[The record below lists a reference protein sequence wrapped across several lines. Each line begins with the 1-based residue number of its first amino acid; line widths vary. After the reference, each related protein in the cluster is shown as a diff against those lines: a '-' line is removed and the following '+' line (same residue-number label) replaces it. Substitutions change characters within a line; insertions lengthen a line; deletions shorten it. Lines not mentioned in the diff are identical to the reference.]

1 MFSEQTAAM
10 SGRREARGAQPGALW
25 SYRQGTP
32 RLLCWCTTLLFCA
45 VGLTV
50 GFAGEAGPVV
60 LRGTDGVEAVFAR
73 IGQTYQWVEYRDS
86 AANRAWRVRG
96 ARFSIQT
103 AADNRA
109 KFDESGFEQLTVE
122 KRQVTLT
129 TPLPKLGL
137 DVRQVFTFCGDGRTL
152 RIKTFLRSHGDDV
165 LVQRVGLL
173 ELEVAG
179 ENFRLMGPEV
189 VSSPVFGEHLFAG
202 IEHPSALCQAKG
214 ETFALEQP
222 VRLKVDQEWAALP
235 AAILGSCRTS
245 DRQTAGPEALRR
257 AFLRYLDTVRVKPR
271 DMHVHYNDWWTAPV
285 PSSQEF
291 VLHNLAELKHGLFD
305 PTGFFFDSYALDAGW
320 SNPKSAWEMDV
331 KQFPERFAPLRAALE
346 GMHSHVG
353 LWISPSSLYPFAL
366 DNRWL
371 QSAGYEVTP
380 NRGLGFIACLAK
392 GGKYQTAFKNAA
404 LAHAKEARLAHM
416 KFDGFVPRCDEP
428 THGHPTGIESYLPLA
443 EGLMEVFDVLRA
455 QNPDIALEPTCFG
468 SQPSPWWLMHVPFII
483 GPFGDDSPYGRCPA
497 PDYLEAMTTAREIKN
512 LKGRG
517 DFLMPSSALQC
528 FDIIVQCPGAFQ
540 NHAAMAVGRGRWF
553 VSCYINPKFMDAES
567 WRFFA
572 DLMRW
577 ARHNRDFLQ
586 EPVPIGGD
594 PEKREAYGY
603 AFLGKARQ
611 VYCLRNPWME
621 EASMALLS
629 PFATSR
635 NLEVRLLY
643 PRRAVIARVSPN
655 APLPNLTLGPYE
667 TQFIEV
673 VPTTQAPVAP
683 AQHPAAEIQWQPV
696 GEPAIERTVF
706 DADPPPFGP
715 SWTSP
720 DGAEPERLTFTTEG
734 RLTLRRTA
742 STQLCVLCE
751 GNPGVAEN
759 TCRITVDG
767 QDAAVAVSKS
777 KGAFGA
783 AGEGQ
788 LEHWIWFMAKVPE
801 GEHTVRVEATGPM
814 LAVPTGIFVR
824 GDVSAPPSAAPFDK
838 GPAFPLYR
846 ADGVPW
852 SRVLVPLQTRK
863 PDAVHTRQAP
873 RRIIRINGVYLD
885 TLDWS
890 EASAG
895 WGKVRHNQSIMEKP
909 MTLGGRT
916 FSRGLGAHAPSR
928 IVYSLPEGFAT
939 FAATIGKDQE
949 VSGGSVVFVVEADGR
964 EVFRSGIFHNDT
976 PPQEISVPLAG
987 ARKLALL
994 VEDAGDNIAA
1004 DHADWADA
1012 RLLK

>member
-1 MFSEQTAAM
+1 MI
-10 SGRREARGAQPGALW
+10 
-25 SYRQGTP
+25 
-32 RLLCWCTTLLFCA
+32 
-45 VGLTV
+45 
-50 GFAGEAGPVV
+50 

-73 IGQTYQWVEYRDS
+73 TSKGYQWVEYRDV
-86 AANRAWRVRG
+86 AANRAWQIRG
-96 ARFSIQT
+96 PRFSVQT
-103 AADNRA
+103 SDDNRA
-109 KFDESGFEQLTVE
+109 QFDDSGFERLQVE
-122 KRQVTLT
+122 KRQVSLT

-137 DVRQVFTFCGDGRTL
+137 DVRQVFSFCGDGRTL
-152 RIKTFLRSHGDDV
+152 RIKTFLRSHGDSV
-165 LVQRVGLL
+165 SVRRVGLL

-214 ETFALEQP
+214 DAFALAQP
-222 VRLKVDQEWAALP
+222 VRLKVGREWTALP
-235 AAILGSCRTS
+235 AAILGSCRATE
-245 DRQTAGPEALRR
+245 REPAGTEALRR

-291 VLHNLAELKHGLFD
+291 VLHNLAELRRGLFD

-346 GMHSHVG
+346 GMRSHVG

-380 NRGLGFIACLAK
+380 HPGLGSTACLAR

-404 LAHAKEARLAHM
+404 LAIAKEARLAHM
-416 KFDGFVPRCDEP
+416 KFDGFVPRCDVP
-428 THGHPTGIESYLPLA
+428 DHGHPTGIDSYLPLA
-443 EGLMEVFDVLRA
+443 EGLMDVFDALRA

-517 DFLMPSSALQC
+517 DFLMPSAALQC
-528 FDIIVQCPGAFQ
+528 FDIIMQCPGAFQ

-553 VSCYINPKFMDAES
+553 VSSYINPKFMDAET
-567 WRFFA
+567 WHFFA

-577 ARHNRDFLQ
+577 ARHNREFLQ
-586 EPVPIGGD
+586 EPVPFGGD

-621 EASMALLS
+621 EASIALLS
-629 PFATSR
+629 PFATTR

-643 PRRAVIARVSPN
+643 PRRAVIGRVAPN
-655 APLPNLTLGPYE
+655 APLPRLTLGPYE
-667 TQFIEV
+667 TEFIEV
-673 VPTTQAPVAP
+673 VPANQPLVAP
-683 AQHPAAEIQWQPV
+683 TPRPEPELRWQPIS
-696 GEPAIERTVF
+696 EPVIERTVF
-706 DADPPPFGP
+706 ESDPPAFGP
-715 SWTSP
+715 SWSSP
-720 DGAEPERLTFTTEG
+720 DGAQAEQLTFTAEG
-734 RLTLRRTA
+734 RLTLHQA
-742 STQLCVLCE
+742 AAAQLCVLCE
-751 GNPGVAEN
+751 GNPSVAEN
-759 TCRITVDG
+759 TCRILVDG
-767 QDAAVAVSKS
+767 QDVAVKVSKS

-783 AGEGQ
+783 AGEGP
-788 LEHWIWFMAKVPE
+788 LEHWIWFLADVPT
-801 GEHTVRVEATGPM
+801 GEHTVRVEATGPA
-814 LAVPTGIFVR
+814 LAIPTGVFMR
-824 GDVSAPPSAAPFDK
+824 GDSPAPPPAAPFDK
-838 GPAFPLYR
+838 GPAFPLHR
-846 ADGVPW
+846 ANCISW
-852 SRVLVPLQTRK
+852 SRVLVPPATRQ
-863 PDAVHTRQAP
+863 PDAARTRHAP

-885 TLDWS
+885 ALDWS

-895 WGKVRHNQSIMEKP
+895 WGKVQRNLSIMEKP

-916 FSRGLGAHAPSR
+916 FSRGLGAHATSR
-928 IVYSLPEGFAT
+928 IVYSLPGGFAT

-949 VSGGSVVFVVEADGR
+949 VSGGSVVFVVQADGR
-964 EVFRSGIFHNDT
+964 EVFRSGAFRNET
-976 PPQEISVPLAG
+976 PPQDISVRLAG
-987 ARKLALL
+987 AQKLALM
-994 VEDAGDNIAA
+994 VEDAGDNIMA